1 MVLHGNQI
9 ALVESLRNSLKKGK
23 KKKRKNT
30 CFHVTLTSALNFFSS
45 TNLTSVTCKL

>member
-9 ALVESLRNSLKKGK
+9 ALAESLRNSLKKGK
-23 KKKRKNT
+23 KNT